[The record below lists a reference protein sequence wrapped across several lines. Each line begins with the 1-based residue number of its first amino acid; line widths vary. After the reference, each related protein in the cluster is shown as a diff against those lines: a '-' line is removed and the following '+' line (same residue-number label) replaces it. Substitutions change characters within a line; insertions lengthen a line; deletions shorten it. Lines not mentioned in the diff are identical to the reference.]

1 MPIIHFINSKTQTA
15 GGMKNV
21 LAYVT
26 RTEKTKSEDKQYVTT
41 LNCFA
46 STAYNE
52 MLATKNAYH
61 KNSGRM
67 YYHLVQSFP
76 KDDDTPPELAHQIA
90 VELAEKVFGKYECIV
105 ATHIDREHIHSHF
118 VFNSVSFEDG
128 RKYHSNGNT
137 VQELMNISDEI
148 CMRYGVEVLD
158 RQQQKKNDVLS
169 DREYRSAVR
178 GESWKFQLMNAVTEV
193 MKQAK
198 SKKQF
203 IFMMKQL
210 GYGVKWEDTRKYIT
224 YTCPNGR
231 KCRCAKL
238 HGEKFTKEMMEHE
251 FKIRYEY
258 LNGTQQIEF
267 TSGSRNNAYGGSG
280 QQELV
285 GGNRVAEN
293 ILRGSVGAVGITGG
307 ADDQAWNRNAP
318 AESES
323 AVRSGGERMQENSEI
338 HSRADNELFDELN
351 QPIGEAVVTGWEVER
366 GILLQAER
374 IRRTQ
379 YETQSQADWNSYS
392 DTIGTADIV
401 DSVAGIASIIDNA
414 PTDPEELERYI
425 EAQRA
430 AQNAGLLIGATVAA
444 IELLSERLEE
454 MKADAEEI
462 DMDIS

>member
-76 KDDDTPPELAHQIA
+76 KGDDTPPELAHQIA
-90 VELAEKVFGKYECIV
+90 VELAEKVFGKYECVV

-148 CMRYGVEVLD
+148 CVKYSVAVLD
-158 RQQQKKNDVLS
+158 RQRQKKKDVLS

-224 YTCPNGR
+224 YTCPNER
-231 KCRCAKL
+231 RCRCSKL
-238 HGEKFTKEMMEHE
+238 HGEKFSKEMMENE
-251 FKIRYEY
+251 FKIRCEY

-323 AVRSGGERMQENSEI
+323 NIRPSEI
-338 HSRADNELFDELN
+338 GVQTHSANHSRADNELFDELN
-351 QPIGEAVVTGWEVER
+351 QPIGEAVVTGWEAER
-366 GILLQAER
+366 GILLQAEKL
-374 IRRTQ
+374 RRM
-379 YETQSQADWNSYS
+379 ETQNAIENAQGDCDFTVGA
-392 DTIGTADIV
+392 V
-401 DSVAGIASIIDNA
+401 DLVAGIAD
-414 PTDPEELERYI
+414 
-425 EAQRA
+425 
-430 AQNAGLLIGATVAA
+430 VAA
-444 IELLSERLEE
+444 IIDEPTEDEDVMRHSDSKVL
-454 MKADAEEI
+454 AEEI
-462 DMDIS
+462 RRKEALGMHMG

>member
-26 RTEKTKSEDKQYVTT
+26 RKEKTKSEDKQYVTA
-41 LNCFA
+41 LNCSA
-46 STAYNE
+46 PTAYEE

-76 KDDDTPPELAHQIA
+76 KGDDTSPELAHRIA
-90 VELAEKVFGKYECIV
+90 VELAEKAFGKYECVV

-137 VQELMNISDEI
+137 VQELMDLSDEI
-148 CMRYGVEVLD
+148 CMRYGVAVLD
-158 RQQQKKNDVLS
+158 RQPQKEKDVLS

-198 SKKQF
+198 SRKQF
-203 IFMMKQL
+203 VFMMKQL
-210 GYGVKWEDTRKYIT
+210 GYGVRWEDSRKYIT

-238 HGEKFTKEMMEHE
+238 HGEKFSKELMEHE
-251 FKIRYEY
+251 FKIRREC
-258 LNGTQQIEF
+258 LDGTQQIRPE
-267 TSGSRNNAYGGSG
+267 SGRGNHAYGGGGQPKLDSG
-280 QQELV
+280 DQS
-285 GGNRVAEN
+285 AEK
-293 ILRGSVGAVGITGG
+293 ILRGAGGTVGVAGR
-307 ADDQAWNRNAP
+307 ADDEIWNRNAP

-323 AVRSGGERMQENSEI
+323 SVRSGEERMQADSAN
-338 HSRADNELFDELN
+338 HSRTDKQFSDELN
-351 QPIGEAVVTGWEVER
+351 QSIGEAVVTGWE
-366 GILLQAER
+366 AER
-374 IRRTQ
+374 RILFEAEKLRRM
-379 YETQSQADWNSYS
+379 ETQNAIENAQVGCDFSVGA
-392 DTIGTADIV
+392 V
-401 DSVAGIASIIDNA
+401 DVVAGIADVATIIDES
-414 PTDPEELERYI
+414 EEDEDIERHSDSKI
-425 EAQRA
+425 
-430 AQNAGLLIGATVAA
+430 L
-444 IELLSERLEE
+444 
-454 MKADAEEI
+454 AEEI
-462 DMDIS
+462 RRKEALGMHLG

>member
-26 RTEKTKSEDKQYVTT
+26 RTEKTKSEDKQYVTP
-41 LNCFA
+41 LNC
-46 STAYNE
+46 STPTAYEE
-52 MLATKNAYH
+52 MIATKNTYH

-76 KDDDTPPELAHQIA
+76 KGDHTSPELAHQIA
-90 VELAEKVFGKYECIV
+90 VELAEKAFGKYECVV

-137 VQELMNISDEI
+137 VQDLMNISDEI
-148 CMRYGVEVLD
+148 CMKYSVAVLD
-158 RQQQKKNDVLS
+158 RQRRNKKDVLS

-224 YTCPNGR
+224 YTCPNER
-231 KCRCAKL
+231 RCRCSKL
-238 HGEKFTKEMMEHE
+238 HGEKFSKEMMENE
-251 FKIRYEY
+251 FKIRCEY

-285 GGNRVAEN
+285 GGNRVAKN

-307 ADDQAWNRNAP
+307 ADDQAGFGKSGESTDQNPTRNA
-318 AESES
+318 EK
-323 AVRSGGERMQENSEI
+323 SGTASGRNDSDVAII
-338 HSRADNELFDELN
+338 HTG
-351 QPIGEAVVTGWEVER
+351 ITVTGWEAER
-366 GILLQAER
+366 GILLAAER
-374 IRRTQ
+374 IRRMEAQ
-379 YETQSQADWNSYS
+379 NAIENAQSDCDFTVGAFDL
-392 DTIGTADIV
+392 
-401 DSVAGIASIIDNA
+401 VAGIADVASIIDE
-414 PTDPEELERYI
+414 PTEDEDIDRHSDSK
-425 EAQRA
+425 
-430 AQNAGLLIGATVAA
+430 LL
-444 IELLSERLEE
+444 
-454 MKADAEEI
+454 AEEI
-462 DMDIS
+462 RRKETLGMHMG

>member
-41 LNCFA
+41 LNCSKA
-46 STAYNE
+46 TAYEE
-52 MLATKNAYH
+52 MIATKNAYH
-61 KNSGRM
+61 KSSGRM

-76 KDDDTPPELAHQIA
+76 KGDDTPPELAHRIA
-90 VELAEKVFGKYECIV
+90 VELAEKAFGKYECVV
-105 ATHIDREHIHSHF
+105 ATHIDREHIHTHF

-137 VQELMNISDEI
+137 VQELMDLSDEI
-148 CMRYGVEVLD
+148 CMRYGVAVLD

-203 IFMMKQL
+203 VFMMKQL
-210 GYGVKWEDTRKYIT
+210 GYGVRWEDSRKYIT

-238 HGEKFTKEMMEHE
+238 HGEKFSKEMMEYE
-251 FKIRYEY
+251 FKIRREC
-258 LNGTQQIEF
+258 LDGTQQIRPE
-267 TSGSRNNAYGGSG
+267 SGRGNHAHGGSG
-280 QQELV
+280 QQELDSGDQPAQKIMRGA
-285 GGNRVAEN
+285 GGTAE
-293 ILRGSVGAVGITGG
+293 ITGR
-307 ADDQAWNRNAP
+307 ADDESWNRTAP

-323 AVRSGGERMQENSEI
+323 SVRSGGERMQENSEI
-338 HSRADNELFDELN
+338 HSRADNELSDELN
-351 QPIGEAVVTGWEVER
+351 QPIGKAVVTGWETER
-366 GILLQAER
+366 GILLAAER
-374 IRRTQ
+374 IRRMEAQNAIENAQVGCDFTVG
-379 YETQSQADWNSYS
+379 ALDL
-392 DTIGTADIV
+392 I
-401 DSVAGIASIIDNA
+401 AGIADVASIIDE
-414 PTDPEELERYI
+414 PTEDEDIERHSDSKV
-425 EAQRA
+425 
-430 AQNAGLLIGATVAA
+430 L
-444 IELLSERLEE
+444 
-454 MKADAEEI
+454 AEEI
-462 DMDIS
+462 RRKEALGMRM